1 MEKKGVSPVLS
12 SIMIVAILAIVIGYA
27 LKWGMPIM
35 QKNIALSKLK
45 EGELI
50 FTKSHEKIEGV
61 VKVGGSE
68 EIVLQVDGRM
78 IVDPKND
85 SITLRLVS
93 EGTIY
98 GTGFT
103 CFTENCEEE
112 GTLGEDDFAIYG
124 VETHA
129 FGNRFLHIYILKMRN
144 LTSKE
149 GKKYRVDLLSVI
161 GNEISDERKLY
172 GNKGDKI
179 VIMNLGVEESGNV
192 TKEKV
197 GIMIS

>member
-1 MEKKGVSPVLS
+1 MERKGVSPVLS

-45 EGELI
+45 ESELI
-50 FTKSHEKIEGV
+50 FTKIHDKIEGV

-68 EIVLQVDGRM
+68 EIVLQVDGKM

-144 LTSKE
+144 LTSNE

-179 VIMNLGVEESGNV
+179 VIMNLGVEEVGNV

>member
-1 MEKKGVSPVLS
+1 MERKGISPVFS
-12 SIMIVAILAIVIGYA
+12 SIMIVAILAMVIGYA
-27 LKWGMPIM
+27 LKWGIPIM

-50 FTKSHEKIEGV
+50 FTKIHDKIEGV

-85 SITLRLVS
+85 SITLGLKS
-93 EGTIY
+93 DGTIY
-98 GTGFT
+98 ATGFT
-103 CFTENCEEE
+103 CFARNCEEE
-112 GTLGEDDFAIYG
+112 GILGEDDFAIYG
-124 VETHA
+124 VETNLLAKGFFHT
-129 FGNRFLHIYILKMRN
+129 YILKMRN
-144 LTSKE
+144 LTDQE

-179 VIMNLGVEESGNV
+179 VIMNLGVEEVGNV
-192 TKEKV
+192 TKEKI
-197 GIMIS
+197 GIRIL

>member
-1 MEKKGVSPVLS
+1 MERKGVSPVFS

-27 LKWGMPIM
+27 LKWGIPIM

-50 FTKSHEKIEGV
+50 FTKIHDKIEGV

-85 SITLRLVS
+85 SITLGLKS
-93 EGTIY
+93 DGTIY
-98 GTGFT
+98 ATGFT
-103 CFTENCEEE
+103 CFARNCEEE
-112 GTLGEDDFAIYG
+112 GILGEDDFAIYG
-124 VETHA
+124 VETNLLAKGFFHT
-129 FGNRFLHIYILKMRN
+129 YILKMRN
-144 LTSKE
+144 LTDQE

-179 VIMNLGVEESGNV
+179 VIMNLGVEEVGNV
-192 TKEKV
+192 TKEKI
-197 GIMIS
+197 GIRIL

>member
-50 FTKSHEKIEGV
+50 FTKIHDKIEGV

-161 GNEISDERKLY
+161 GNEVSDERKLF

>member
-1 MEKKGVSPVLS
+1 MERKGISPVFS

-27 LKWGMPIM
+27 LKWGLPIM

-50 FTKSHEKIEGV
+50 FTKIHDKIEGV

-85 SITLRLVS
+85 SITLGLKS
-93 EGTIY
+93 DGTIY
-98 GTGFT
+98 ATGFT
-103 CFTENCEEE
+103 CFARNCEEE
-112 GTLGEDDFAIYG
+112 GILGEDDFAIYG

-179 VIMNLGVEESGNV
+179 VIMNLGVEEIGNV

-197 GIMIS
+197 GIRIL

>member
-1 MEKKGVSPVLS
+1 MERKGISPVFS

-27 LKWGMPIM
+27 LKWGLPIM

-45 EGELI
+45 EGELL
-50 FTKSHEKIEGV
+50 FTKIHDKIEGV

-85 SITLRLVS
+85 SITLRLKS
-93 EGTIY
+93 DGTIY
-98 GTGFT
+98 ATGFT
-103 CFTENCEEE
+103 CFARNCEEE
-112 GTLGEDDFAIYG
+112 GILGEDDFAIYG
-124 VETHA
+124 VETNLLARGFFHT
-129 FGNRFLHIYILKMRN
+129 YILKMRN

-179 VIMNLGVEESGNV
+179 VIMNLGVEEVGNV

-197 GIMIS
+197 GIRIL

>member
-1 MEKKGVSPVLS
+1 MERKGISPVFS
-12 SIMIVAILAIVIGYA
+12 SIMIVAILAMVIGYA
-27 LKWGMPIM
+27 LKWGIPIM

-50 FTKSHEKIEGV
+50 FTKIHDKIEVV

-85 SITLRLVS
+85 SITLGLKS
-93 EGTIY
+93 DGTIY
-98 GTGFT
+98 ATGFT
-103 CFTENCEEE
+103 CFARNCGEE
-112 GTLGEDDFAIYG
+112 GILGEDDFAIYG
-124 VETHA
+124 VETNLLAKGFFHT
-129 FGNRFLHIYILKMRN
+129 YILKMRN

-179 VIMNLGVEESGNV
+179 VIMNLGVEEIGNV

-197 GIMIS
+197 GIRIL

>member
-1 MEKKGVSPVLS
+1 MERKGISPVFS
-12 SIMIVAILAIVIGYA
+12 SIMIVAILAMVIGYA
-27 LKWGMPIM
+27 LKWGIPIM

-50 FTKSHEKIEGV
+50 FTKIRDKIEGV

-85 SITLRLVS
+85 SITLGLKS
-93 EGTIY
+93 DGTIY
-98 GTGFT
+98 ATGFT
-103 CFTENCEEE
+103 CFARNCEEE
-112 GTLGEDDFAIYG
+112 GVLGEDDFAIYG
-124 VETHA
+124 VETNLLAKGFFHT
-129 FGNRFLHIYILKMRN
+129 YILKMRN
-144 LTSKE
+144 LTDQE

-179 VIMNLGVEESGNV
+179 VIMNLGVEEVGNV
-192 TKEKV
+192 TKEKI
-197 GIMIS
+197 GIRIL

>member
-50 FTKSHEKIEGV
+50 FTKIHEKIEGV